1 MGCVALI
8 LKTALMTDKCHGG
21 LVLSVRA
28 RGMEVNKSVEV
39 SSKIMGVEIWTEG
52 IFLEIVR
59 I

>member
-1 MGCVALI
+1 MCGSNIKDC
-8 LKTALMTDKCHGG
+8 TDDRQVPLGG